1 MIFDVDGVLLDSLTP
16 HLKICESKNLEYGL
30 GLSIPPAAAFKQM
43 VRAGVKVSPMKY
55 FFEAVGFPSHYADQ
69 ATAQYSETFM
79 RDYAPKPFPQVGD
92 MLSRLTTL
100 GLRLGIVT
108 SNVRSNIDSALGRS
122 MRFFHPECIF
132 TKDHP
137 VTDSKADA
145 LRAVAKRLKVASME
159 TIYVGDQP
167 ADRMAAKEAH
177 VNFLGVTYGW
187 GISEEDTDF
196 PSVKNVMAIAEYIL
210 NEPT

>member
-1 MIFDVDGVLLDSLTP
+1 
-16 HLKICESKNLEYGL
+16 
-30 GLSIPPAAAFKQM
+30 M
-43 VRAGVKVSPMKY
+43 VRAGVKISPMK
-55 FFEAVGFPSHYADQ
+55 FFFQAVGFPSHYADR
-69 ATAQYSETFM
+69 ATAQYNETFM
-79 RDYAPKPFPQVGD
+79 RDYAPKPFPHVGD
-92 MLSRLTTL
+92 MLSKLTTS

-108 SNVRSNIDSALGRS
+108 SNVRSNIDSALGPS

-137 VTDSKADA
+137 ATNSKADA
-145 LRAVAKRLKVASME
+145 LRAVAKRLNVASIE

-167 ADRMAAKEAH
+167 ADWMAAKEAR

-187 GISEEDTDF
+187 GISEEDTYF
-196 PSVKNVMAIAEYIL
+196 PSVNNVMAIAEHIL